1 MRFRLS
7 SRNGRPTL
15 RSTCTKLEKTSLS
28 ADAAEG
34 PLKRYA
40 ATHKVFPL
48 NLFPC
53 GAVAGVFG
61 TVFARSTAFVLLEEP
76 VEGGNA

>member
-1 MRFRLS
+1 MS

-34 PLKRYA
+34 PFKRYA
-40 ATHKVFPL
+40 ATHKELPLIFVSVFKVREHG
-48 NLFPC
+48 F
-53 GAVAGVFG
+53 AA
-61 TVFARSTAFVLLEEP
+61 VFA
-76 VEGGNA
+76 G